1 MEDGRLNME
10 VIRRIVKS
18 SSFQLPTSIKKL
30 YFCRMDIENLQIQVK
45 TFFGLE
51 QILAEEI
58 KKLGGKNVE
67 IKNRA
72 VTCEGDLGFL
82 YKLNYSCRTAVKIII
97 PIMEFKAYNESKY
110 YDKLFKFEWDEF
122 LDKNQTFAI
131 DATVN
136 SERFHHSQF
145 MTLKMKDAIVD
156 YFQDKHKTRPSV
168 NKDNPDIK
176 FHLHI
181 DRELVTISIDS
192 SGDPLFKRGYRKEQT
207 IAPINEVLASGMLQ
221 LAGWDGK
228 GNFLDPMC
236 GSGTL
241 LIEAA
246 MIAMDL
252 PAQTFRRYFGFQNWK
267 NYDSELFKTIKDVRL
282 NRVRE
287 FTGKIVGYD
296 IDSEA
301 LDIAHINIEAAEMDD
316 IITLRSK
323 DFFESEKDLFPLL
336 MVFNPPYDERISIND
351 DDFYKKIGDTFKQHY
366 PNTLA
371 WLISADLDA
380 PKKIGLRPS
389 RRIKLFNGKLETRFL
404 QYEMYDG
411 SKKGKYMNKE
421 EE

>member
-1 MEDGRLNME
+1 MNTD
-10 VIRRIVKS
+10 
-18 SSFQLPTSIKKL
+18 
-30 YFCRMDIENLQIQVK
+30 NLQIQIK

-51 QILAEEI
+51 QVLAEEV
-58 KKLGGKNVE
+58 KKLGGKNVDV
-67 IKNRA
+67 KNRA

-82 YKLNYSCRTAVKIII
+82 YKLNYSCRTALKILV
-97 PIMEFKAYNESKY
+97 PIMEFKAFNETKY
-110 YDKLFKFEWDEF
+110 YDKLYKFEWDQF
-122 LDKNQTFAI
+122 LEPNQTFAI

-136 SERFHHSQF
+136 SERFSHSQF

-156 YFQDKHKTRPSV
+156 YFQEKHKVRPNIS
-168 NKDNPDIK
+168 KDNPDIK

-181 DRELVTISIDS
+181 DRELVSISLDS

-207 IAPINEVLASGMLQ
+207 VAPINEVLASGMLQ

-252 PAQTFRRYFGFQNWK
+252 PAQTFRRNFAFQNWK
-267 NYDSELFKTIKDVRL
+267 NYDSELLKTIKEVRL
-282 NRVRE
+282 NRVKE

-296 IDSEA
+296 IDYSA
-301 LDIAHINIEAAEMDD
+301 LDAARANIESAEMEDV
-316 IITLRSK
+316 IEVRK
-323 DFFESEKDLFPLL
+323 QNFFDSEKDMFPLL
-336 MVFNPPYDERISIND
+336 IVFNPPYDERISIND

-389 RRIKLFNGKLETRFL
+389 RRIKLFNGKLECRFL
-404 QYEMYDG
+404 QFEMYEG
-411 SKKGKYMNKE
+411 TKKVHKLENK
-421 EE
+421 

>member
-1 MEDGRLNME
+1 MNTD
-10 VIRRIVKS
+10 
-18 SSFQLPTSIKKL
+18 
-30 YFCRMDIENLQIQVK
+30 NLQIQIK

-51 QILAEEI
+51 QVLAEEV
-58 KKLGGKNVE
+58 KKLGGKKVE
-67 IKNRA
+67 AKNRA

-82 YKLNYSCRTAVKIII
+82 YKLNYSCRTAVKILV
-97 PIMEFKAYNESKY
+97 PIMEFKAYNETKY
-110 YDKLFKFEWDEF
+110 YDKLFKFEWDQF
-122 LDKNQTFAI
+122 LEKHQTFSI

-136 SERFHHSQF
+136 SERFNHSQF

-156 YFQDKHKTRPSV
+156 YFQEKYKVRPSV

-181 DRELVTISIDS
+181 DRELVSISLDS

-207 IAPINEVLASGMLQ
+207 VAPINEVLASGMLQ

-246 MIAMDL
+246 MLAMDL
-252 PAQTFRRYFGFQNWK
+252 PAQTFRRYFAFQNWK
-267 NYDSELFKTIKDVRL
+267 NYDSELFKTIKEVRL
-282 NRVRE
+282 NRVKE

-301 LDIAHINIEAAEMDD
+301 LNVAHNNVESAEMED
-316 IITLRSK
+316 IITLRHK
-323 DFFESEKDLFPLL
+323 NFFDSEKDMFPLL

-389 RRIKLFNGKLETRFL
+389 RKIKLFNGKLETRFL

-411 SKKGKYMNKE
+411 TKKVHKIKE
-421 EE
+421 

>member
-1 MEDGRLNME
+1 MNTD
-10 VIRRIVKS
+10 
-18 SSFQLPTSIKKL
+18 
-30 YFCRMDIENLQIQVK
+30 NLQIQIK

-51 QILAEEI
+51 QVLAEEV
-58 KKLGGKNVE
+58 KKLGGKNVDV
-67 IKNRA
+67 KNRA

-82 YKLNYSCRTAVKIII
+82 YKLNYSCRTALKILV
-97 PIMEFKAYNESKY
+97 PIMEFKAFNETKY
-110 YDKLFKFEWDEF
+110 YDKLYKFEWDQF
-122 LDKNQTFAI
+122 LEPNQTFAI

-136 SERFHHSQF
+136 SERFSHSQF

-156 YFQDKHKTRPSV
+156 YFQEKHKVRPNIS
-168 NKDNPDIK
+168 KDNPDIK

-181 DRELVTISIDS
+181 DRELVSISLDS

-207 IAPINEVLASGMLQ
+207 VAPINEVLASGMLQ

-252 PAQTFRRYFGFQNWK
+252 PAQTFRRNFAFQNWK
-267 NYDSELFKTIKDVRL
+267 NYDSELLKTIKEVRL
-282 NRVRE
+282 NRVKE

-296 IDSEA
+296 IDYSA
-301 LDIAHINIEAAEMDD
+301 LDAARANIESAEMEDV
-316 IITLRSK
+316 IEVRK
-323 DFFESEKDLFPLL
+323 QNFFDSEKDMFPLL
-336 MVFNPPYDERISIND
+336 IVFNPPYDERISIND

-389 RRIKLFNGKLETRFL
+389 RKIKLFNGKLETRFL

-411 SKKGKYMNKE
+411 TKKVHKIKD
-421 EE
+421 

>member
-1 MEDGRLNME
+1 
-10 VIRRIVKS
+10 
-18 SSFQLPTSIKKL
+18 
-30 YFCRMDIENLQIQVK
+30 MDIENLQIQVK

-58 KKLGGKNVE
+58 RKLGGKNVE

-72 VTCEGDLGFL
+72 VTCDGDLGFL
-82 YKLNYSCRTAVKIII
+82 YKLNYSCRTAVKILV
-97 PIMEFKAYNESKY
+97 PIMEFKAYNETKY
-110 YDKLFKFEWDEF
+110 YDKLFKFEWDQF
-122 LDKNQTFAI
+122 LEPNQTFAI

-136 SERFHHSQF
+136 SERFSHSQF

-156 YFQDKHKTRPSV
+156 YFQDKYKIRPSV
-168 NKDNPDIK
+168 NKDIPDIK

-181 DRELVTISIDS
+181 DRELVSISLDS
-192 SGDPLFKRGYRKEQT
+192 SGDALFKRGYRKEQT
-207 IAPINEVLASGMLQ
+207 VAPINEVLASGMLQ

-252 PAQTFRRYFGFQNWK
+252 PAQTFRRSFAFQNWK
-267 NYDSELFKTIKDVRL
+267 NYDSELFKTIKEVRL
-282 NRVRE
+282 NRVKE

-301 LDIAHINIEAAEMDD
+301 LDIAHRNVESAEMEDV
-316 IITLRSK
+316 ITIRHK
-323 DFFESEKDLFPLL
+323 NFFDSEKDMFPLL

-389 RRIKLFNGKLETRFL
+389 RKIKLFNGKLETRFL

-421 EE
+421 E